1 MGGLLDSIKGMFI
14 NEEGGIKWS
23 SIIGIAAGA
32 AVGGLLLPELIG
44 GMVGYEILAAV
55 GGGIAGLMVGN
66 AVGGMGGEASA
77 PVVPVT
83 GPAVK
88 APAAGPQPKMEG
100 PGALPQGKP
109 PVNPRAVGGR

>member
-14 NEEGGIKWS
+14 NEEGGVKWA

-32 AVGGLLLPELIG
+32 AAGGLLLPLVFEG
-44 GMVGYEILAAV
+44 AAEYAILAAV
-55 GGGIAGLMVGN
+55 GGGVAGLMAGN
-66 AVGGMGGEASA
+66 AIGGMGGEASA
-77 PVVPVT
+77 PVVPVA